1 MPIRAVRGS
10 LFLTALLLVW
20 GPPAFR
26 AAGRGLDAAL
36 ADPFALDAAA
46 VLQVGAWVFADVL
59 VVLLVLSHL
68 ARGTGFLSDLLA
80 NRPARW
86 YAIYGALGLVSMTY
100 SSSPFYT
107 AYFAH
112 KILVGLLVIALL
124 DWHWPAARGSRAIHV
139 LFIVYGL
146 QAATI
151 GILYWVHRDWVTP
164 FAAGDGP
171 EAARVTGGVFADYGR
186 SALFAGLFFLT
197 VLLFGSRPMYRIW
210 AGVAYL
216 VTWWLIVL
224 SQTRATMATGVAFLL
239 IMLYA
244 HPRIRVHGALI
255 LTGAGIGITFLVP
268 TLLQEIVSTGTRRGQ
283 SIETLSG
290 RTDAFAYLAERW
302 RESPVLGFG
311 FASGT
316 RDLLMDF
323 IARRG
328 LHIGSGHDVLSTVL
342 TDLGLIGLFVL
353 TAALVAAWSSVARL
367 FRATAADPEGRVRA
381 YQVACVLLGVTL
393 HGIVDKSFA
402 APSLVFIIA
411 MVGTWTLRKRHPGR
425 LPRSWSTPA
434 IDPAVA
440 AGGARP

>member
-10 LFLTALLLVW
+10 LFLAALLLVW

-26 AAGRGLDAAL
+26 AAGRELDAAL
-36 ADPFALDAAA
+36 ADPFALDPAAL
-46 VLQVGAWVFADVL
+46 LQVGAWVFADVL
-59 VVLLVLSHL
+59 VLLLLISHV

-86 YAIYGALGLVSMTY
+86 YGVYGLLGLASVTY
-100 SSSPFYT
+100 SGSPFYT

-124 DWHWPAARGSRAIHV
+124 DWHWPAARGSRGIQV

-146 QAATI
+146 QAAAI
-151 GILYWVHRDWVTP
+151 GILYFVHREWVLP

-197 VLLFGSRPMYRIW
+197 VLLFGGRPVYRAC

-216 VTWWLIVL
+216 VTWWLVVL
-224 SQTRATMATGVAFLL
+224 SETRATMATAAAFLI

-255 LTGAGIGITFLVP
+255 LTGAGIGITFLLP

-283 SIETLSG
+283 SLSTLSG
-290 RTDAFAYLAERW
+290 RTEAFAYLIERW
-302 RESPVLGFG
+302 QESPMLGFG
-311 FASGT
+311 YASGT
-316 RDLLMDF
+316 RDMLLDF

-342 TDLGLIGLFVL
+342 TDLGLVGLFVL
-353 TAALVAAWSSVARL
+353 AAALVTAWSSVVRL
-367 FRATAADPEGRVRA
+367 FRATSADQEGRVRA
-381 YQVACVLLGVTL
+381 YQAACILLGVTL

-411 MVGTWTLRKRHPGR
+411 IVGTWTLRKRHPTR
-425 LPRSWSTPA
+425 LPRTWP
-434 IDPAVA
+434 
-440 AGGARP
+440 GATVGRTVRAEGVGA